1 MVKLNSNFIT
11 LIYEYSSVYVFVRS
25 RVCVCKGAMYM
36 EVRQFSRVSSLLLPS
51 EL

>member
-11 LIYEYSSVYVFVRS
+11 LIYVYSSVYVFVRS

-36 EVRQFSRVSSLLLPS
+36 EEIGRASCRERV
-51 EL
+51 